1 MLFGPSRPRP
11 ASLQRG
17 NAKSSCQSC
26 EKNLGNNPSPHPHP
40 SQREWS
46 TVGSSSIGARLESSL
61 LCSFSILFLN
71 RSSNSCG
78 KKSRLAFLR
87 AVLRLRFCFFF
98 LGVITNCGIL
108 GWWRRQVNAKGYSEK
123 FRPAS
128 QFVRISLAVLLA
140 EVLLYPAAMADFVP
154 LPKVSLV

>member
-1 MLFGPSRPRP
+1 MR
-11 ASLQRG
+11 ASQRG
-17 NAKSSCQSC
+17 GA
-26 EKNLGNNPSPHPHP
+26 
-40 SQREWS
+40 

-78 KKSRLAFLR
+78 KKSCLGFLR

-108 GWWRRQVNAKGYSEK
+108 SWWSRQVNAKGVRSPLLHK
-123 FRPAS
+123 SHSGGSKHPAKGQNLLTS
-128 QFVRISLAVLLA
+128 MLGGSSGAAAPRSLARKNGALSRRPPVVAHGQLA
-140 EVLLYPAAMADFVP
+140 TP
-154 LPKVSLV
+154 